1 MGFCQTQVKVVAYQ
15 NERTPNHVKYVKF
28 TWLKLNCWAVAAG
41 NKAKWH
47 APYTKSNCSQDDFVA
62 FTTPCI
68 RQSPVILRHSIYT
81 VHVHLYMYCEKCSC
95 TNSTSSIKVILVW
108 HYDQNDKMYMYA
120 VSTLGVCR
128 VWSDTVTPKHPP
140 PGLVHAQYAFPGANT
155 VVYSLAAQKA
165 KCNWCDK
172 KRMTS
177 LW

>member
-1 MGFCQTQVKVVAYQ
+1 MHRILKVTAHKITSSHLPRRVQ
-15 NERTPNHVKYVKF
+15 DGHK
-28 TWLKLNCWAVAAG
+28 
-41 NKAKWH
+41 
-47 APYTKSNCSQDDFVA
+47 PYSS
-62 FTTPCI
+62 I
-68 RQSPVILRHSIYT
+68 RSYHWPITLLRHSPITLRHSIYT
-81 VHVHLYMYCEKCSC
+81 VAAHVHVHLYCEKCSC

-128 VWSDTVTPKHPP
+128 VWSDTVTSKHPP